1 MELTASDELLAME
14 NMDILNQN
22 GFEVEVDG
30 EGECGHGCRLK
41 LTAQPISKSTVF
53 DMKGWS
59 RPLLHVRQLNV
70 FVAQISKNSFT

>member
-14 NMDILNQN
+14 NMDVLRQN

-53 DMKGWS
+53 DMKG
-59 RPLLHVRQLNV
+59 
-70 FVAQISKNSFT
+70 